1 MNRPDDPLPSTIFIR
16 KTGPEGKA
24 EKFIPAPVA
33 KPEATT
39 LRELTPQQRK
49 SGLAAWLG
57 WLFDGLD
64 MHLYGLVASTFVAS
78 LLINQGLIPTDATPA
93 HDLVKEKSGYIQA
106 AFLVGWALGGAFFGR
121 LGDLLGRS
129 RSLSL
134 TILTYAVFTGLSFF
148 AQTWWQLLIFRFL
161 AALGIGGE
169 WAVGSSLLSETWPK
183 KWRPWVAAVLQ
194 TGVNLGVL
202 LACLT
207 TFLMADLHP
216 KFVFLVGILPAL
228 MVFWIRR
235 HVPEPE
241 EWHAAKRA
249 SLGAQPGIADLF
261 RGTVRRTTLLTIIVC
276 ACGLTAWWAFMFWH
290 AQHLRNLPDL
300 ELSAKQELAKRIAE
314 FKPRLQAMLEPD
326 AATKAA
332 FTKTAAELQPHL
344 QRIDRL
350 QAAQKSEFVH
360 TVKMIEQQL
369 EVAATN
375 SATKVTIKESLKALQ
390 SVNPDAMIPSYTQ
403 KVVSVAF
410 FIVICA
416 SIAGNFAAAALARL
430 FGYRRSIAI
439 CYLGFFLTMGGT
451 FIQVRGWESLVWVW
465 FPAVGFFSG
474 VFGLF
479 TMYLPPLFPTLLRT
493 TGAGFCYNIGRI
505 ASALG
510 VVFSGSLASG
520 GDFKKTLLFAA
531 CLFVPG
537 MLVAIILPEPKDLGG
552 HATETE
558 LAAVE

>member
-1 MNRPDDPLPSTIFIR
+1 MSNEPDSEPQSTIFMR
-16 KTGPEGKA
+16 KSGPDGKA
-24 EKFIPAPVA
+24 VGFTPTAAVKT
-33 KPEATT
+33 EATT
-39 LRELTPQQRK
+39 LAELTPQQRK
-49 SGLAAWLG
+49 TGLAAWLG

-78 LLINQGLIPTDATPA
+78 LLINQNLIPGDATPA

-121 LGDLLGRS
+121 LGDILGRS

-183 KWRPWVAAVLQ
+183 KWRPWIAAVLQ

-207 TFLMADLHP
+207 TFIMADLHP
-216 KFVFLVGILPAL
+216 KWVFLVGILPAL

-241 EWHAAKRA
+241 EWHAAKRE
-249 SLGAQPGIADLF
+249 SLGSQPGIADLF
-261 RGTVRRTTLLTIIVC
+261 RGAVRRTTILTIIVC

-300 ELSAKQELAKRIAE
+300 DAAAKVELAKSAAGAAGGAPVDTAKWIAGY
-314 FKPRLQAMLEPD
+314 KQ
-326 AATKAA
+326 
-332 FTKTAAELQPHL
+332 KT
-344 QRIDRL
+344 
-350 QAAQKSEFVH
+350 
-360 TVKMIEQQL
+360 
-369 EVAATN
+369 
-375 SATKVTIKESLKALQ
+375 
-390 SVNPDAMIPSYTQ
+390 
-403 KVVSVAF
+403 VSIAF
-410 FIVICA
+410 FVIICSSIV
-416 SIAGNFAAAALARL
+416 GNFAAAALARF

-505 ASALG
+505 ASAAG
-510 VVFSGSLASG
+510 VIFSGSLASG

-537 MLVAIILPEPKDLGG
+537 MCVAIILPEPKDLGG

-558 LAAVE
+558 LSAVE